1 MDARID
7 LTENRDFSHRIE
19 PYFKDAHFFNI
30 GPKYI
35 NSKWINLERKLKQH
49 VDRKLEF
56 TNKEIIVRDG
66 HVYVEK
72 SYNIIDYKNKIS
84 ECHRCGRKFILNN
97 STLCDKCKSE
107 LDIQMNRVLDTRID
121 NARISEGIRSNIIEI
136 TMVNNE
142 VQLAGINEE

>member
-1 MDARID
+1 MDERID
-7 LTENRDFSHRIE
+7 LTQNRDFRHRRE

-30 GPKYI
+30 GPKYR

-72 SYNIIDYKNKIS
+72 SYNIIDFNNKITT
-84 ECHRCGRKFILNN
+84 CHRCGRKFILSNL
-97 STLCDKCKSE
+97 TICDKCRDE
-107 LDIQMNRVLDTRID
+107 LEIQVSRGL
-121 NARISEGIRSNIIEI
+121 NARI
-136 TMVNNE
+136 NNNR
-142 VQLAGINEE
+142 INEE